1 MIVAV
6 HLWMSTRW
14 CSALDGL
21 PQLGLETDGI
31 TWHMDELDE
40 RLATWRD
47 TEPPVQVCAPRPCAL
62 QGALLSCGALF
73 ACDMEAQRASQS
85 LTDPPAPYG
94 RVGTAPG
101 RRVSVTEA
109 AAGRQNEGKEAR
121 GLQRPPGFLG
131 SSHEAV
137 AGNLGLDGVWG
148 FTVATRGP
156 LLVARLSQGGGAPRA
171 TCPTKLRRS
180 QVGLH

>member
-1 MIVAV
+1 MIVTV
-6 HLWMSTRW
+6 HPWMSTRR
-14 CSALDGL
+14 CSE
-21 PQLGLETDGI
+21 LGLQTDGI
-31 TWHMDELDE
+31 TWHMDALDE
-40 RLATWRD
+40 RLATWRG

-101 RRVSVTEA
+101 RWVSVTEA

-137 AGNLGLDGVWG
+137 AGNLGLDGVWWG
-148 FTVATRGP
+148 FTVATCGP

-171 TCPTKLRRS
+171 TCPTKLRHS
-180 QVGLH
+180 QVDLH